1 MRVTVRLV
9 RVFAC
14 ESQPVVIEGLRM
26 ALEASANLLLV
37 GAALPEQAP
46 AAIAGC
52 MPDVVLF
59 GPAEE
64 SSAIFTQLERIRE
77 ACPSAAIV
85 LWVRDPEAIDPRR
98 ASQMG
103 VRAVLRRTLPAGVLL
118 ECLTTAGRGDRG
130 LESGRQPIPRAPRVG
145 PHLTRRER
153 EIVRLLGRGFKN
165 KQIAEAL
172 AIAPGTV
179 KVHLMHIFAKT
190 GARSR
195 YELALGARRLAG
207 SEPPETLRRQDPAE

>member
-1 MRVTVRLV
+1 MTVRLI
-9 RVFAC
+9 RIFAC
-14 ESQPVVIEGLRM
+14 ESQPVAIEGLRL
-26 ALEASANLLLV
+26 ALEASADLLLV
-37 GAALPEQAP
+37 GAAGPEHALP
-46 AAIAGC
+46 AIAAS

-64 SSAIFTQLERIRE
+64 TSAGFAFLERIRE

-85 LWVRDPEAIDPRR
+85 LWIRDPEAIDPRR
-98 ASQMG
+98 ASELG

-118 ECLTTAGRGDRG
+118 ECLATVGRGGRW
-130 LESGRQPIPRAPRVG
+130 LESDHQPVPSAPR
-145 PHLTRRER
+145 PCPRLTRRER
-153 EIVRLLGRGFKN
+153 EIVRLLGRGLKN
-165 KQIAEAL
+165 KEIAQTL

-190 GARSR
+190 GARNR

-207 SEPPETLRRQDPAE
+207 LDPAQCFQRQERSE